1 MRCAETTRKV
11 QEKNMYVFANN
22 MLRTHSTGTEA
33 VRWKKRRGREEET
46 LLQRSGVG
54 ESVRDGDKEMLAG
67 RGFVLT
73 REEAEN

>member
-1 MRCAETTRKV
+1 V
-11 QEKNMYVFANN
+11 EKKE
-22 MLRTHSTGTEA
+22 RE
-33 VRWKKRRGREEET
+33 REEET